1 VFAFALR
8 RLLGIAPILIGV
20 TLLLFILLQVLPGDP
35 ARMLTGYRTPSPQ
48 ALSNL
53 RVRTQT
59 KAPVMRQYVNYLLAL
74 SRGDLGRSYRTRRP
88 VLSIIGETLPNSLA
102 LAALAL
108 AIEMLIGIPAGAL
121 AAIRRG
127 FLFDRGSM
135 VASALLAATPVF
147 ALGLLFQLVL
157 GVRLKWLPVTG
168 AGSFSSYLMP
178 ALVMALIAAAY
189 LVRVVR
195 SSLLDVL
202 AKDYI
207 TAARANGLSERRVL
221 LVHALKN
228 ALAPIVAVAGVHF
241 GFLIGSAVATEV
253 VFNWPGIGRQ
263 LFAAVMERDRP
274 VVIGVT
280 LVMATIF
287 LLVNLVVDIS
297 QAWVNPR
304 VREEG

>member
-1 VFAFALR
+1 MFAYCIR
-8 RLLGIAPILIGV
+8 RLLAVAPILIGV

-48 ALSNL
+48 ALNNL
-53 RVRTQT
+53 RERTGT
-59 KAPVMRQYVNYLLAL
+59 DAPLAAQYVAYLSDLT
-74 SRGDLGRSYRTRRP
+74 RGDLGRSYRSRRP
-88 VLSIIGETLPNSLA
+88 VASIIGETLPNSLA

-108 AIEMLIGIPAGAL
+108 VIEMSIGIPAGAL
-121 AAIRRG
+121 AAIKRG
-127 FLFDRGSM
+127 SRFDRGSM
-135 VASALLAATPVF
+135 AAATLLAAMPVF

-157 GVRLKWLPVTG
+157 GVRLQWLPVTG
-168 AGSFSSYLMP
+168 AESFLSYLMP
-178 ALVMALIAAAY
+178 ALVMALIAAGY

-195 SSLLDVL
+195 SSLIDVL
-202 AKDYI
+202 SKDYI
-207 TAARANGLSERRVL
+207 TAARANGLSERRIL

-228 ALAPIVAVAGVHF
+228 AAAPIIAVAGVHF

-280 LVMATIF
+280 LVLATIF
-287 LLVNLVVDIS
+287 LLVNLIADIS
-297 QAWVNPR
+297 QAWVNPK
-304 VREEG
+304 VREGL